1 MTEAS
6 EWERDAAELSA
17 AWARVAGGSLP
28 PHLKVLTERHICR
41 LETLLETMR
50 NAGIDENLVRH
61 CVREI
66 IGSYEAGL
74 VDVLVRLSKE
84 ER

>member
-6 EWERDAAELSA
+6 EWERGATELSA

-28 PHLKVLTERHICR
+28 PHLEVLTERHIYR

-50 NAGIDENLVRH
+50 NAGIEEDLVRH

-66 IGSYEAGL
+66 IGSYEASL
-74 VDVLVRLSKE
+74 VDALVRLSKE
-84 ER
+84 QR